1 MVTETDVTSSCAGRR
16 ARFSFRPRHGA
27 TKLRFGALSPMR
39 KTRDPRGGGEKGRGL
54 GLVATAVI
62 EVGVNAERGVS
73 RHRLLL
79 LYRVYLIGF
88 ALGGE
93 ITSQKKEDSWI
104 LENKQT

>member
-1 MVTETDVTSSCAGRR
+1 M
-16 ARFSFRPRHGA
+16 
-27 TKLRFGALSPMR
+27 
-39 KTRDPRGGGEKGRGL
+39 

-93 ITSQKKEDSWI
+93 ITSQKEGGFLDSWKT
-104 LENKQT
+104 NKHE